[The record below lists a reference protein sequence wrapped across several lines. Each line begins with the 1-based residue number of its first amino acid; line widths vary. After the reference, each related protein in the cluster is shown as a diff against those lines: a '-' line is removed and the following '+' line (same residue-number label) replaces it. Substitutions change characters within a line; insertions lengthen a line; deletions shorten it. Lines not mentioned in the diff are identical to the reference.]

1 MHGLRV
7 GCCEVIISDQRRE
20 LVNKVKEELQQLSG
34 MEHCVTSAYHRQSNG
49 ITERFN
55 QALQTA
61 LVKVVNDTQAN
72 RFSTTRTML
81 TPWYVC
87 ALALSISVWV
97 CVWVGV
103 QAPMS
108 AVYFFSGSYSRNTCA
123 RESKKGDKMKPC
135 WNGLCK
141 IHSDLGKGVYG
152 LSNPK
157 SGNVLK
163 KGSTQPD

>member
-1 MHGLRV
+1 M
-7 GCCEVIISDQRRE
+7 GCCEVIISDQGRE
-20 LVNKVKEELQQLSG
+20 LVNKVKEELLQLSG
-34 MEHCVTSAYHRQSNG
+34 MEHRVASAYHRQSNR
-49 ITERFN
+49 ISERFN
-55 QALQTA
+55 LALQTA

-108 AVYFFSGSYSRNTCA
+108 AVSFLLRFLLQ
-123 RESKKGDKMKPC
+123 EH
-135 WNGLCK
+135 LCQRVQEGGQDETLLEW
-141 IHSDLGKGVYG
+141 SLQD
-152 LSNPK
+152 PF
-157 SGNVLK
+157 
-163 KGSTQPD
+163 